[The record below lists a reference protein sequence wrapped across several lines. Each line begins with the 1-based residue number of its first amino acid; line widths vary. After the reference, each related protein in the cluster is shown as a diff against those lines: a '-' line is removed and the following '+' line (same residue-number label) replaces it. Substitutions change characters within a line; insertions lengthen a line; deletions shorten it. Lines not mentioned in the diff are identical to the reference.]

1 MNLNPNTEIKFSD
14 ELPQFGQ
21 DVDVAKSKLSKK
33 ISTKTRDEWML
44 IFDKDPGILS
54 VLRRFLQTVKNTQP

>member
-44 IFDKDPGILS
+44 IFDKDPGI
-54 VLRRFLQTVKNTQP
+54 